1 MMYKPERSKGG
12 ARQEERR
19 NSAIDVVMRRLEAL
33 DNLSQLSEKEIAE
46 EGGLAEEIA
55 KAREMKDLKPT
66 QLRKLFDKIK
76 ANERELKDKG
86 WSAVEADF
94 YLIRPKL
101 AYAKARKLVPDKFF
115 KLMDL
120 SMKKV
125 DRGDDEEKKENYGR
139 FVQFLEAIVAYHKYY
154 NGGN

>member
-1 MMYKPERSKGG
+1 MYKQERSKGG

-19 NSAIDVVMRRLEAL
+19 NSAIDVVMGRLGAL

-46 EGGLAEEIA
+46 EGGLAEQVA
-55 KAREMKDLKPT
+55 KEARDLKPT

-76 ANERELKDKG
+76 ANERELKDRG

-120 SMKKV
+120 CMKKV
-125 DRGDDEEKKENYGR
+125 DRGNDEEKKENYGR

-154 NGGN
+154 HGGN